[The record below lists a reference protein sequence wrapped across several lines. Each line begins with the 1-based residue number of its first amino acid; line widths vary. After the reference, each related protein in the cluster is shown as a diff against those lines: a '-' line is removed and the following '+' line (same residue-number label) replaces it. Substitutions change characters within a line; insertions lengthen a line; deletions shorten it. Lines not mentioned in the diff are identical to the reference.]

1 MKQGHSY
8 HILFLDAFGFLNSK
22 KYFLKPLDKQ
32 SKVCYTKYTIKE
44 DEWLVSLKTT
54 QLPNDNGCV
63 SLDANECNEQAT
75 STSYIVYICCIT
87 RVK

>member
-1 MKQGHSY
+1 M
-8 HILFLDAFGFLNSK
+8 
-22 KYFLKPLDKQ
+22 
-32 SKVCYTKYTIKE
+32 CYTKYTIKE